1 MMQVKRRCLELT
13 KTHRTLTMS
22 NNASSNGLAN
32 LHRLALVLCGLTF
45 TLIVW
50 GGHVNTTRSG
60 MAFPDW
66 PTSNLA
72 PMVTYAPS
80 EWLWQSDRFWEH
92 GHRLLASLVGLVT
105 VVLGVGIYRRTPLQ
119 LRPSKVIM
127 SVLGGILLIMA
138 TAIVGMQSMPTGFME
153 SVMVLLA
160 IMLVTA
166 LIRAL
171 RTGGEGKLVWLAMA
185 AFLGVCLQGAFG
197 GYTVRN
203 NLPDWTSTTHGMLAQ
218 IFFMMVIGITLLTS
232 KRWQTAERR
241 PVDGRSP
248 RAIVTVTW
256 AITIVQFLLGA
267 LTRHTDAWGVS
278 VSWPHWDEAGFFP
291 SGHLL
296 QYGQV
301 VIHVLH
307 RTVAYAVAAMVILQ
321 WITIVRR
328 RSQLTD
334 LVLPASI
341 NVVLVLLQIALG
353 AMILWTARGE
363 FATTAHVA
371 TGVLL
376 LVFNTITMFNLY
388 RLYAIVPS
396 AEVAGRVVVGQGTR

>member
-1 MMQVKRRCLELT
+1 
-13 KTHRTLTMS
+13 MS
-22 NNASSNGLAN
+22 DNASTNGPVS
-32 LHRLALVLCGLTF
+32 LHRLALVLCVLTY

-105 VVLGVGIYRRTPLQ
+105 VVLGIGIYRRTPRA
-119 LRPSKVIM
+119 LRPSKLVM
-127 SVLGGILLIMA
+127 SMLAGILLIMA
-138 TAIVGMQSMPTGFME
+138 TAVVGMQSMPTGFME

-160 IMLVTA
+160 IMLIAT
-166 LIRAL
+166 LTRAL

-218 IFFMMVIGITLLTS
+218 IFFMMVIGMTLMTS
-232 KRWQTAERR
+232 KMWQNAGRR
-241 PVDGRSP
+241 SIECGSLRT
-248 RAIVTVTW
+248 IVSVTW

-278 VSWPHWDEAGFFP
+278 VSWPHWDEAGFMP

-301 VIHVLH
+301 VIHFLH
-307 RTVAYAVAAMVILQ
+307 RTVAYVVAAMVIAQ
-321 WITIVRR
+321 WIAIVRR
-328 RSQLTD
+328 RSQLAA
-334 LVLPASI
+334 LVLPASV
-341 NVVLVLLQIALG
+341 NVGLVLLQIALG
-353 AMILWTARGE
+353 AMILWTSRGE

-376 LVFNTITMFNLY
+376 LVFNSVTMFNLH
-388 RLYAIVPS
+388 RLYAIVP
-396 AEVAGRVVVGQGTR
+396 AANVASRYVAGQGTN